1 LLEKSL
7 KIICE
12 NANLSAQLFLV
23 LCGKVSTLKRGFELE
38 NRASSHAQ
46 TARGRSE
53 LFTALPGYSSVCAC
67 NREGSIGII
76 SYPHRNS
83 FLEIFWNYFPTVK
96 SVCAWNYFL
105 PALEF
110 LASLGCCNGRMSGW
124 QRIRSG
130 LTPSFLPPHSIPHS
144 CSLEELQEK
153 KSSPLLLSH
162 SQGFVLHSS
171 ERASSRDRFESSK
184 RISSLSSP
192 FPWLVLFGERS

>member
-1 LLEKSL
+1 M
-7 KIICE
+7 
-12 NANLSAQLFLV
+12 FLV

-76 SYPHRNS
+76 SYPHRNY

-130 LTPSFLPPHSIPHS
+130 LTRSFLPPQSIPHS

-153 KSSPLLLSH
+153 KRKALPFSSLTPKDLCSIQVREQALEI
-162 SQGFVLHSS
+162 G
-171 ERASSRDRFESSK
+171 FESSK

-192 FPWLVLFGERS
+192 FPWLVLFRDRS